1 MPEDKRTDDAKDIL
15 SALEE
20 IISSTRDAVA
30 PPPPPPPP
38 PAAAPV
44 ETVMEARPAPP
55 KVVMVIDDDPDVRI
69 LLDHNVRKA
78 GLRAVTAADWRDADA
93 KLAQTPPDLILLDLM
108 LPGRNG
114 YEILRELRAAGHERI
129 PVAIVTARSL
139 DSSTVALLLQEP
151 NVVDFFAKPLDM
163 PRLTDFLRR
172 RLGGSSPSPRQ
183 GRRGG
188 GLPSDN

>member
-1 MPEDKRTDDAKDIL
+1 MPEDKRTDDAQDIL
-15 SALEE
+15 SALESVL
-20 IISSTRDAVA
+20 SSPKVPA
-30 PPPPPPPP
+30 PPPPPV
-38 PAAAPV
+38 AARV

-55 KVVMVIDDDPDVRI
+55 KIVMVIDDDPDVRI
-69 LLDHNVRKA
+69 LLNHNVMKA
-78 GLRAVTAADWRDADA
+78 GLRAVTAADWNDADA
-93 KLAQTPPDLILLDLM
+93 KMTQTPPDLILLDLM

-114 YEILRELRAAGHERI
+114 YEILSELRAAGRERI

-172 RLGGSSPSPRQ
+172 RLSGTSPSPRQ
-183 GRRGG
+183 GRRGLG
-188 GLPSDN
+188 GPISDN